1 MMNMIEE
8 LQQNYIKKQ
17 SEKGVKIKVG
27 LIGQPG
33 AGKSSLI
40 NKLVGE
46 EIFEVGVH
54 TDTTVDMQMRELE
67 QMIIVDLPGYGTKN
81 FPVDDWVNE
90 FRPWDLD
97 LYLFVFSGK
106 LRESDGQ
113 LFEYLK
119 RWQTERNHPHFI
131 VRNKADEIWD
141 EDRSDEELRGDIIYD
156 VNSKM
161 RSRGSRTYFTSCR
174 TGEGLKEL
182 QDAILASDIDG
193 VKKSKLI
200 YEFKARSTADLDR
213 KRELCRGDLN
223 YYGITAAA
231 NALNPI
237 PGVDVSV
244 DVGVMLKMFA
254 DIRAAF
260 QLNDDV
266 EDKMKKYKIITPLA
280 NRVFSYATRAGVVKV
295 IESLGSKY
303 AGKEAAKYLPLVG
316 QVASAAAGYLMVTTI
331 GRAYINDCHELA
343 SEILNQF
350 SAQQ

>member
-1 MMNMIEE
+1 MNMIEQ
-8 LQQNYIKKQ
+8 LQQDYIRKQ

-40 NKLVGE
+40 NRLVGE
-46 EIFEVGVH
+46 EVFEVGVH

-67 QMIIVDLPGYGTKN
+67 QMIVVDLPGYGTKQ
-81 FPVDDWVNE
+81 FPVDDWVAQ
-90 FRPWDLD
+90 FRPDELD

-106 LRESDGQ
+106 LRDADGV

-131 VRNKADEIWD
+131 VRNKSDEIWD
-141 EDRSDEELRGDIIYD
+141 DDRSDEELRAEIIYD

-174 TGEGLKEL
+174 TGEGLAEL
-182 QDAILASDIDG
+182 QEAILSSDIDG

-200 YEFKARSTADLDR
+200 YEFKARSIADLDR

-244 DVGVMLKMFA
+244 DIGVMLKMFA
-254 DIRAAF
+254 DFRAAF

-280 NRVFSYATRAGVVKV
+280 NRVFSYATRAGVTKLVQ
-295 IESLGSKY
+295 SLGNKY

-316 QVASAAAGYLMVTTI
+316 QAAAAAAGYLMVTSI

-343 SEILNQF
+343 AEILNQF
-350 SAQQ
+350 AAQQ